1 LSSKEH
7 NGVMSQ
13 YILARNKFKPYE
25 GVKLLL
31 IAESPPASGGYFY
44 FDRATGKDSLFR
56 ETMKALGMFPEDKK
70 MPKGFDKRP
79 LLKEFQLRGFFVV
92 DASYEPVDK
101 LRTREK
107 KLVITKEI
115 PRLIADIRKLNP
127 EKIVIVKSS
136 LFVLVKKALE
146 KAGIGEK
153 ILNPGALPFPSHGH
167 QKTFRQTLRRLI
179 AERKG

>member
-1 LSSKEH
+1 
-7 NGVMSQ
+7 MSQ

-25 GVKLLL
+25 GVKFLL

-44 FDRATGKDSLFR
+44 FDRTTGRDSLFR
-56 ETMKALGMFPEDKK
+56 ETMKALGMFPEDKR

-79 LLKEFQLRGFFVV
+79 LLKEFQLQGFFVV

-107 KLVITKEI
+107 KLIITKEI

-127 EKIVIVKSS
+127 ETIIIVKSS
-136 LFVLVKKALE
+136 LFAPVKEALE
-146 KAGIGEK
+146 KAGLGEK
-153 ILNPGALPFPSHGH
+153 ILNRSALPFPSHGN
-167 QKTFRQTLRRLI
+167 QKAYRQKLRELVS
-179 AERKG
+179 AV